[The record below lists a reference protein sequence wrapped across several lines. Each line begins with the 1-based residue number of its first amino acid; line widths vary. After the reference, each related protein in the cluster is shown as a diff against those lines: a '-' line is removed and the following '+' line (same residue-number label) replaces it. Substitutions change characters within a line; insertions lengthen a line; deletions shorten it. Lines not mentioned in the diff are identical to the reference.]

1 MNQPFFPPLVPFKIR
16 TFLGPL
22 LTHILY
28 TNCMHLKVL
37 PVIWDRMILMV
48 TLLPRCRFPSFTP
61 VYPTASCITHHS
73 PQTYFQTTYSP
84 SLWWSHHLY
93 NALVHTL
100 GRPISLKDPVSS
112 LSSEI
117 ICTLSR
123 LLQALN
129 ITFLWIY
136 LLSFGPLQPR
146 ASYMPP
152 QPSPPCTLNEFNIFL
167 LRWRCCWML
176 NGSSIWQF
184 MKLKITV
191 PYPSSSAFFFL
202 FLPLLSPVFPLYPQL
217 ILILGLPFLLSRA
230 SL

>member
-1 MNQPFFPPLVPFKIR
+1 MSFPKFYACVSHSLLHNPNQ
-16 TFLGPL
+16 G
-22 LTHILY
+22 H
-28 TNCMHLKVL
+28 
-37 PVIWDRMILMV
+37 
-48 TLLPRCRFPSFTP
+48 
-61 VYPTASCITHHS
+61 HHS

-136 LLSFGPLQPR
+136 LLSFGPLQPL
-146 ASYMPP
+146 AFYMPP
-152 QPSPPCTLNEFNIFL
+152 QPSPPYTLNEFNIFL

-184 MKLKITV
+184 MKLKITA

-202 FLPLLSPVFPLYPQL
+202 FLPLLSRLSSLPSAYSHFRPPLPPLWCLTL
-217 ILILGLPFLLSRA
+217 IYLDSWSPD
-230 SL
+230 